1 MDGWTRSGSPL
12 RNVDLWKLLS
22 KVLDKYQQ
30 EGIEVALLYV
40 PAHVGVY
47 GNERADRLAK
57 AAARRARRNASL
69 TREQLDERNLEDM
82 ADAIVASVF
91 VNM

>member
-69 TREQLDERNLEDM
+69 TREQLDERIIEDM
-82 ADAIVASVF
+82 ADAIVSSVLA
-91 VNM
+91 NM

>member
-69 TREQLDERNLEDM
+69 TREQLDERIIEEM
-82 ADAIVASVF
+82 ADAIVSSVLA
-91 VNM
+91 NM